1 MCDLGQYLNSN
12 LLSLFLRKNLS
23 HRETTTNK
31 NPSNEP
37 GIVAHAFNP
46 RTQDAEYVISEFE
59 VSLVYKAGYRQPE
72 TWNSVR
78 PCPQTKT
85 KQNKT
90 ESYHQSRLELCNIR
104 TSNTEQIQR

>member
-59 VSLVYKAGYRQPE
+59 VSLVYIRIEFQDGQG
-72 TWNSVR
+72 
-78 PCPQTKT
+78 C
-85 KQNKT
+85 T
-90 ESYHQSRLELCNIR
+90 EKLS
-104 TSNTEQIQR
+104 